1 MESIITALI
10 TGGLALIGTAL
21 TVSSS
26 QKKTEHKLETAQA
39 VTDCKIEELT
49 REVRLHNNFAQ
60 RVPVM
65 EEQIRVI
72 NHRIADLGFLTEF
85 MVPVIVGIC
94 LCVGYVIKK
103 WIKDVDNKW
112 IPTVCAALGVILAIW
127 MNGWS
132 VSPSIILSGLF
143 SGLASTGL
151 HQLFK
156 QYLEKGGKT
165 E

>member
-1 MESIITALI
+1 M
-10 TGGLALIGTAL
+10 
-21 TVSSS
+21 
-26 QKKTEHKLETAQA
+26 
-39 VTDCKIEELT
+39 
-49 REVRLHNNFAQ
+49 
-60 RVPVM
+60 
-65 EEQIRVI
+65 
-72 NHRIADLGFLTEF
+72 ADLGFLTEF
-85 MVPVIVGIC
+85 MVPVRVGIC

-112 IPTVCAALGVILAIW
+112 IPTVCAVLGVILAIW